1 MHLMHMCQAGI
12 CHLIRQAIDMHPRA
26 HLVMHAA
33 QTEPSWK
40 SQEKQIPGDSFLAEL
55 VAYYC
60 GLAAREGEELEALT
74 RGVL

>member
-1 MHLMHMCQAGI
+1 
-12 CHLIRQAIDMHPRA
+12 
-26 HLVMHAA
+26 MHAA